1 MKRSIVFVFCCSIGL
16 AGMVMPPASR
26 AMRAQSRFENIKVLT
41 DMSDGEIQ
49 REMQNFTKSLGE
61 NCTYC
66 HQGTDYA
73 SDENPKKAVAR
84 KMITM
89 VKTINKDF
97 LGGKAACVLCH
108 RGSAIPDASQ

>member
-1 MKRSIVFVFCCSIGL
+1 MKRSIVFVFCSCIVLVGI
-16 AGMVMPPASR
+16 VPPTSR
-26 AMRAQSRFENIKVLT
+26 AMRAQSRFANIKVLT

-49 REMQNFTKSLGE
+49 REMQNFTKSLGV

-66 HQGTDYA
+66 HQGTDFA
-73 SDENPKKAVAR
+73 SDENPKKEVAR

-108 RGSAIPDASQ
+108 RGSAVPDASQ